1 MRRHTPALLRAAGLS
16 VLVAAAAGT
25 GLAAC
30 KDKGGG
36 DDGSPASA
44 QAGGAGQAANKPG
57 DKTPP
62 PLSIQA
68 AAPAPEVRPAAVT
81 YEDSIQGLESLM
93 GQLVKAIQDDQPTEE
108 ARLLASLR
116 LPDPASWFRKVFDG
130 PVADRLIAEYAPLS
144 EGIGYL
150 QNVLKPLINSGQ
162 TAVKVERFDK
172 PKLPAEVGYQSEA
185 LARMRAP
192 VPLYSVRLTTA
203 DGHKTFHL
211 WSFVYEDGSFRYVGK
226 MRGVLEHPPKTDK
239 RDLLEYRLR
248 DVDRV
253 KAMDAK

>member
-1 MRRHTPALLRAAGLS
+1 MRRRTPALLRAPGLS
-16 VLVAAAAGT
+16 ALVAALACTA
-25 GLAAC
+25 LAAC
-30 KDKGGG
+30 KDKRDG
-36 DDGSPASA
+36 GSPDTAPA
-44 QAGGAGQAANKPG
+44 ARPTPTTGQPDG
-57 DKTPP
+57 DTGPVP
-62 PLSIQA
+62 ATQA
-68 AAPAPEVRPAAVT
+68 AAPAPEVRPATVT

-116 LPDPASWFRKVFDG
+116 LPDPPAWFHKVFDA
-130 PVADRLIAEYAPLS
+130 PVADWLVAEYAPLS

-162 TAVKVERFDK
+162 TAVKVEKFDRA
-172 PKLPAEVGYQSEA
+172 KLTAEVGYQSEA
-185 LARMRAP
+185 LARMRTP
-192 VPLYSVRLTTA
+192 VPLYSVRLTTP

-211 WSFVYEDGSFRYVGK
+211 WSFVYEDGTFRYVGK
-226 MRGVLEHPPKTDK
+226 MRAVLEHPPKTDK

-248 DVDRV
+248 DVERV